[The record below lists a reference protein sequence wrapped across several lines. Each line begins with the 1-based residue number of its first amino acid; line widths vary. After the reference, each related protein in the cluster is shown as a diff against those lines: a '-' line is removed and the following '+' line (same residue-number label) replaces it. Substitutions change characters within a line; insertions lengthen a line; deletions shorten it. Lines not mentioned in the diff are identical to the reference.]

1 MTELCVF
8 VERKK
13 TSLETFLLRQL
24 PANVISMLLLTDN
37 NNIKKDYQVN
47 MMITGLMTISP
58 GHSFIPRTL
67 SVCDA

>member
-24 PANVISMLLLTDN
+24 PANVISMLLLSEDN
-37 NNIKKDYQVN
+37 DIIKDYQVN
-47 MMITGLMTISP
+47 MMMTN
-58 GHSFIPRTL
+58 GH
-67 SVCDA
+67 